1 MRQTISIKVSG
12 RVQGVFFRQSA
23 KEQAL
28 GLRINGTVKNLPD
41 GAVRLIATGTAG
53 QLALLIKWC
62 KKGPS
67 GAQVTNII
75 VEDCSFQEFSGFKI
89 ER

>member
-41 GAVRLIATGTAG
+41 GSVRIIACGTAG
-53 QLALLIKWC
+53 QLALLTEWC

-67 GAQVTNII
+67 RAQVTGII
-75 VEDCSFQEFSGFKI
+75 IEDCSFQDFSGFSI